1 MARPDDEHCFQADHP
16 LPAPRSSRP
25 EILAEEIIERL
36 TYRIGKD
43 AKVAKPHDWLTAT
56 ILVVRDRIIDKWMAS
71 TREVY
76 ATGAKRVYYLSLEFL
91 IGRLMRDAISN
102 LGLMEEVRDA
112 LASLGVDVNVIAG
125 LEPDAALGN
134 GGLGRLA
141 ACFMESMATVE
152 VPAYGYGIRYVHG
165 LFRQQLADG
174 WQVELP
180 ENWLAH
186 GNPWEFERRE
196 SSYEIGFGGAV
207 EFITTHDD
215 QPRYVWKPAERVI
228 AAAFD
233 TPAVGWRGKRVNTL
247 RLWSAQ
253 PIDPILLDAFN
264 AGDHI
269 GALRES
275 NKAES
280 LTRVL
285 YPADATPAGQ
295 ELRLRQEFFFSSAS
309 LQDIL
314 RRHLQQYDDFTS
326 LPDKVAIQLNDTHP
340 AVSVAELVRLLCD
353 VHGMDFDQAW
363 DITRRTFSYTNHTLL
378 PEALESWAVPLFER
392 LLPRHMQIIYAIN
405 AKILID
411 ARKGKNFSDAEI
423 RSISLIDESGDRRV
437 RMGNLA
443 FVGSHSINGVSA
455 LHTDLMKVTVFADL
469 HKLYPDRINNKTNGI
484 TPRRWLQQCNPGLTG
499 LIREAIGDEFL
510 DDAEKLRALDV
521 HSSDPAFQQK
531 FAAVKRANKVALSN
545 LVASRMG
552 VKLDPSAMFDIQIKR
567 IHEYKRQLLNIIEA
581 VALYDQI
588 RSHPELDWVPRVKV
602 FAGKA
607 APSYYNAKLII
618 KLINDVSRTINND
631 PSVRGLLKIVFVPNY
646 NVSLAEV
653 MVPAADLSEQIS
665 TAGMEASGTGNM
677 KFGLNG
683 ALTIGTLD
691 GANVEMRDNVGED
704 NIVIF
709 GLKADEVSKVRSDGH
724 NPRAI
729 IEGSRELAQ
738 ALAAIGSGVFSPDD
752 RNRYTSLIDGI
763 YSHDWFM
770 VAADFD
776 AYAQAQREV
785 DEIWTN
791 QSAWYTKT
799 INNTARM
806 GWFSSDRT
814 IRQYADEIWRAG

>member
-1 MARPDDEHCFQADHP
+1 M
-16 LPAPRSSRP
+16 
-25 EILAEEIIERL
+25 
-36 TYRIGKD
+36 
-43 AKVAKPHDWLTAT
+43 
-56 ILVVRDRIIDKWMAS
+56 
-71 TREVY
+71 
-76 ATGAKRVYYLSLEFL
+76 
-91 IGRLMRDAISN
+91 
-102 LGLMEEVRDA
+102 
-112 LASLGVDVNVIAG
+112 
-125 LEPDAALGN
+125 
-134 GGLGRLA
+134 
-141 ACFMESMATVE
+141 
-152 VPAYGYGIRYVHG
+152 
-165 LFRQQLADG
+165 
-174 WQVELP
+174 
-180 ENWLAH
+180 
-186 GNPWEFERRE
+186 
-196 SSYEIGFGGAV
+196 
-207 EFITTHDD
+207 
-215 QPRYVWKPAERVI
+215 
-228 AAAFD
+228 
-233 TPAVGWRGKRVNTL
+233 
-247 RLWSAQ
+247 
-253 PIDPILLDAFN
+253 
-264 AGDHI
+264 
-269 GALRES
+269 
-275 NKAES
+275 
-280 LTRVL
+280 
-285 YPADATPAGQ
+285 
-295 ELRLRQEFFFSSAS
+295 RLRQEFFFSSAS

-353 VHGMDFDQAW
+353 VHGMDFEQAW
-363 DITRRTFSYTNHTLL
+363 EITRHTFSYTNHTLL
-378 PEALESWAVPLFER
+378 PEALESWPVPLFER
-392 LLPRHMQIIYAIN
+392 LLPRHMQIVYAIN
-405 AKILID
+405 AKILLE
-411 ARKGKNFSDAEI
+411 ARKTKNFSDSEI
-423 RSISLIDESGDRRV
+423 RSISLIEESGDRRV

-443 FVGSHSINGVSA
+443 FIGSHSINGVSA

-484 TPRRWLQQCNPGLTG
+484 TPRRWLQQCNPSLTG

-510 DDAEKLRALDV
+510 DDAEKLRPLEA
-521 HSSDPAFQQK
+521 HASDPSFQQK

-588 RSHPELDWVPRVKV
+588 RSHPELDWVPRVKL

-618 KLINDVSRTINND
+618 KLINDVARTINND
-631 PSVRGLLKIVFVPNY
+631 PSVRGLLKVVFVPNY

-709 GLKADEVSKVRSDGH
+709 GLRADEVAKVRSDGH

-729 IEGSRELAQ
+729 IEGSRELSQ
-738 ALAAIGSGVFSPDD
+738 ALSAIGSGVFSPDD
-752 RNRYTSLIDGI
+752 RNRYTALIDGI

-776 AYAQAQREV
+776 AYAQAQRDV
-785 DEIWTN
+785 DQIWIN
-791 QSAWYTKT
+791 QSDWYTKT

-814 IRQYADEIWRAG
+814 IRQYANEIWRAG

>member
-1 MARPDDEHCFQADHP
+1 MNNLPKADLP
-16 LPAPRSSRP
+16 LPAPRSSQP
-25 EILAEEIIERL
+25 EVLAEEIIERL

-43 AKVAKPHDWLTAT
+43 AQVAKPHDWLTAT
-56 ILVVRDRIIDKWMAS
+56 ILVIRDRIIDKWMAS
-71 TREVY
+71 TKQVY
-76 ATGAKRVYYLSLEFL
+76 KTNAKRVYYLSLEFL
-91 IGRLMRDAISN
+91 IGCLMRDAINN
-102 LGLMEEVRDA
+102 LGLMSEIRDA
-112 LASLGVDVNVIAG
+112 LTSLGVEFDVIAG

-141 ACFMESMATVE
+141 ACFMESMATVDI
-152 VPAYGYGIRYVHG
+152 PAYGYGIRYMHG
-165 LFRQQLADG
+165 LFRQQMADG

-180 ENWLAH
+180 ETWLAH

-207 EFITTHDD
+207 ETVGGYDD
-215 QPRYVWKPAERVI
+215 TPRYVWKPAERVI
-228 AAAFD
+228 AMAYD
-233 TPAVGWRGKRVNTL
+233 TPVVGWRAKRVNTL
-247 RLWSAQ
+247 RLWTAQ

-295 ELRLRQEFFFSSAS
+295 ELRLRQEFFFCSAS

-314 RRHLQQYDDFTS
+314 RRHLQQYPDFSS
-326 LPDKVAIQLNDTHP
+326 LPDAVAIQLNDTHP
-340 AVSVAELVRLLCD
+340 AVSVAELVRLLTD
-353 VHGMDFDQAW
+353 VHGLDFDVAW
-363 DITRRTFSYTNHTLL
+363 DLSRRTFAYTNHTLL
-378 PEALESWAVPLFER
+378 PEALESWPVPLFER
-392 LLPRHMQIIYAIN
+392 LLPRHMQIVYAIN
-405 AKILID
+405 AKILVE
-411 ARKGKNFSDAEI
+411 ARKDKGFEDQRI
-423 RSISLIDESGDRRV
+423 RNISLIEESGERRV

-455 LHTDLMKVTVFADL
+455 LHTDLMKETVFADL

-484 TPRRWLQQCNPGLTG
+484 TPRRWLMQCNPGLFN
-499 LIREAIGDEFL
+499 LIRESIGDGFM
-510 DDAEKLRALDV
+510 DDAEALKALDPFA
-521 HSSDPAFQQK
+521 DDKDFQEK
-531 FAAVKRANKVALSN
+531 FAQIKRENKNRLAN
-545 LVASRMG
+545 LVGSRMG
-552 VKLDPSAMFDIQIKR
+552 VRIDPAAMFDIQIKR

-588 RSHPELDWVPRVKV
+588 RSHPELDWVPRVKL

-607 APSYYNAKLII
+607 APSYHNAKLII
-618 KLINDVSRTINND
+618 KLANDVAKVINND
-631 PSVRGLLKIVFVPNY
+631 PAVRGLLKVVFVPNY
-646 NVSLAEV
+646 NVSLAEI

-677 KFGLNG
+677 KFALNG

-691 GANVEMRDNVGED
+691 GANVEMRDHVGAE

-709 GLKADEVSKVRSDGH
+709 GMTAEEVAKVRAEGH

-729 IEGSRELAQ
+729 IEQSRELSQ
-738 ALAAIGSGVFSPDD
+738 ALAAISSGVFSPDD
-752 RNRYTSLIDGI
+752 RGRFTGLVDGI
-763 YSHDWFM
+763 YNHDWFM

-776 AYAQAQREV
+776 AYSKAQREV
-785 DEIWTN
+785 DALWSDKPT
-791 QSAWYTKT
+791 WYSKT
-799 INNTARM
+799 IRNTARM

-814 IRQYADEIWRAG
+814 IRQYAKEIWGA